1 MERTEKPQLTQE
13 QLETHLWDAAAL
25 LRGSIDS
32 GDYKI
37 YIFGLL
43 FYKRL
48 CDVWNEKYETLLQK
62 FNGDTQKASDPK
74 EHRFHIPLGSMWYED
89 LRLESI
95 EKETNKEVKKSDK
108 NIEHFTIR
116 DSHFDIGS
124 RLQKAFGEIEKHN
137 PKLKGVFQYVD
148 FSNKDRFTDELLDR
162 LLSHFETVRM
172 RTCDVDSHILGN
184 SYEYLIAKF
193 ADDAGKKGG
202 EFYTPK
208 EVVRLLVE
216 ILQPEEGN
224 SLYDPTCG
232 SGGMLLEA
240 VNFLRRSNKD
250 GQKVSLYGQEKNI
263 NTFAICKMAL
273 FLQDIDKAYIER
285 GDTLLDP
292 KHVIKKSKQENTL
305 KKFDVILANP
315 PFSLRN
321 WGFTV
326 WNSKE
331 GDPFGRTEWGIP
343 PKGYGDYAF
352 IQHMLCSLKPK
363 GKIGV
368 VVPMGVLFR
377 GGKEKPIR
385 QNLIDQDLIYAVV
398 GLGSNLFYGASIP
411 AALIFLKKGKE
422 AKMKNKVLIVNATKH
437 IKEGIAQ
444 SFLTQ
449 NHIEKIAGVVN
460 TYSEEDLFSRIV
472 DKEEI
477 IENGYN
483 LNIIRYVRTEP
494 PPAKIDI
501 QKSLQK
507 LQHIKSELDQEYQ
520 TFQSLFEEIVHD

>member
-1 MERTEKPQLTQE
+1 MEKIEKKQLTQE
-13 QLETHLWDAAAL
+13 QLETHLWEAAAL

-48 CDVWNEKYETLLQK
+48 CDVWNEKYAMLLQK
-62 FNGDTQKASDPK
+62 FNGDTKQASNPS

-89 LRLESI
+89 LRLEHM
-95 EKETNKEVKKSDK
+95 ERDNEEFKELN
-108 NIEHFTIR
+108 HLTIR
-116 DSHFDIGS
+116 ASNVDIGF
-124 RLQKAFGEIEKHN
+124 RLQKVFWEIEKHN

-172 RTCDVDSHILGN
+172 RTSDVDSHILGN

-292 KHVIKKSKQENTL
+292 KHIAKNSKVGDTYKL

-321 WGFTV
+321 WGFGV
-326 WNSKE
+326 WNSKS
-331 GDPFGRTEWGIP
+331 GDPFGRTRWGVP

-385 QNLIDQDLIYAVV
+385 QNLIDQDLIYAIV

-411 AALIFLKKGKE
+411 AALIFLKNSKE
-422 AKMKNKVLIVNATKH
+422 RKMKNKVLIVNATKQ
-437 IKEGIAQ
+437 IKEGISQ

-449 NHIEKIAGVVN
+449 NHIEKIASVVN
-460 TYSEEDLFSRIV
+460 TYSEENLFSRIV

-483 LNIIRYVRTEP
+483 LNIIRYVRTELP
-494 PPAKIDI
+494 PPKIDI

-507 LQHIKSELDQEYQ
+507 LQVIKSQLDQEYQ
-520 TFQSLFEEIVHD
+520 EFESLFEGIVHD